1 MLKAVGPAYMLFGR
15 VLLQKPHNGSQ
26 HDPNIDDFFVLCVH
40 IFLSFFMPTF
50 VSRPGRIL
58 FSLVLQ
64 SNNNKQKQGKATQE
78 NIQHQTCPRQDQTDR
93 SSCHHARPKSTR
105 KSFRLHGGAQ
115 IVPERKR
122 ESFPLS
128 KDVVWCCLRMLLLA
142 EYWGVLQEQLQTTIQ
157 G

>member
-26 HDPNIDDFFVLCVH
+26 NDPKIDDFLSYVCTYFCHFLCLL
-40 IFLSFFMPTF
+40 F
-50 VSRPGRIL
+50 SRPSRIL

-64 SNNNKQKQGKATQE
+64 SNNNKSKQGKATQE
-78 NIQHQTCPRQDQTDR
+78 KTQDQTCPRQDQTDR
-93 SSCHHARPKSTR
+93 SSCHHAKPKSTR

-115 IVPERKR
+115 IVPEKNR

>member
-1 MLKAVGPAYMLFGR
+1 MLKTVSPAYMWFGGVLF
-15 VLLQKPHNGSQ
+15 QNPHNGSQ
-26 HDPNIDDFFVLCVH
+26 NDPQIAIFVLCLR

-64 SNNNKQKQGKATQE
+64 SNHNKQKQGKATQE
-78 NIQHQTCPRQDQTDR
+78 KTQDQTCPRQDQTDR

-115 IVPERKR
+115 IVPAKNR